1 MNRPDLSFDSFAL
14 APLSAGDII
23 DRAVRIYRRQFW
35 RLLQIVIWPSLI
47 AYSGVI
53 LYTFGMRN
61 FSLERGDARIVQG
74 VLLFAGGWFIYL
86 LGKIAFYVVLG
97 GTSQALVNDFLDG
110 EPLCPREV
118 YRAVQQRFWS
128 LVGATLMVILILVA
142 AFFFLYMLAVMCVMI
157 YFLGAVWLISKLPN
171 WMQLTFHVTAG
182 LLAALGLFALWLV
195 VLKRIVFIP
204 QALMVEGKGV
214 FSAIGRSFTL
224 AGRDVRQIGAIVLFN
239 LCLTFSLLYLLLLP
253 LGWYA
258 WASGV
263 SLFGADV
270 PLWYNIAY
278 QTLSQVSEILL
289 APIAMLGFT
298 LLYIDSRVRR
308 EGFDIEL
315 LANRHLAAAP
325 QPPPLQPQ
333 PVSRTEEAWPS
344 YSILGLDRYRPEPA
358 SATVTASGAQTAAV
372 ATAVLD
378 GEEGRLHTCRH
389 CGHTALI
396 ASRFDRFCQT
406 CGTPFDQPVS
416 TNEARANETN

>member
-1 MNRPDLSFDSFAL
+1 MNRPDSAFDSFAL

-35 RLLQIVIWPSLI
+35 RLLQIVVWPSLI

-61 FSLERGDARIVQG
+61 FSLERGDARIVLG
-74 VLLFAGGWFIYL
+74 VLLFTGGIFIYV

-97 GTSQALVNDFLDG
+97 GTSRALVNYFLDG
-110 EPLCPREV
+110 EPLRPREV
-118 YRAVQQRFWS
+118 YRAVRQRFWS
-128 LVGATLMVILILVA
+128 LVGATLMVILILGA
-142 AFFFLYMLAVMCVMI
+142 AFAFLYLLAVMCVMI
-157 YFLGAVWLISKLPN
+157 YVLGAVWLISRLPN
-171 WMQLTFHVTAG
+171 WMQITFHVTAG

-204 QALMVEGKGV
+204 QALMVESRDV

-239 LCLTFSLLYLLLLP
+239 LCLTFSLLYLFLLP

-263 SLFGADV
+263 SLFGSDV

-315 LANRHLAAAP
+315 LANRCLAAAP
-325 QPPPLQPQ
+325 LPPPVQPPP
-333 PVSRTEEAWPS
+333 PVSRTEEEWPS
-344 YSILGLDRYRPEPA
+344 YSILGLDRYKPEPA
-358 SATVTASGAQTAAV
+358 PATVTAGAQTAAV
-372 ATAVLD
+372 ATAVLE

-416 TNEARANETN
+416 TNEERSDETH